1 MCVAEC
7 PQVIGMSA
15 TLNNINDL
23 AQFLKAEVFCSD
35 FRPVSIAVPAT
46 LVTGHYFFKITL
58 TYIYE
63 FFSLAYISTSII
75 SMKI

>member
-1 MCVAEC
+1 MIIVNMFDCVLCAAER

-46 LVTGHYFFKITL
+46 LITGYSFLKLTL
-58 TYIYE
+58 TYI
-63 FFSLAYISTSII
+63 
-75 SMKI
+75 